1 MLYDFL
7 HICLVVLNE
16 YGASDI
22 WIYAV
27 KEFEILSCL
36 CPFPLSFM
44 LVLFGAALEVFM
56 WNLFVL
62 AFIWSQYA
70 EKLFVRKPKDNQY
83 PCLVTQ
89 QIWDAV
95 RTNDKKAVYR
105 CIVSYE
111 ADVNVVYEQTSCNSS
126 LTLAKIMLLQEQTS
140 LDHSSRCL
148 TGDSF
153 DKSSVSSSNAASTS
167 EGQTMDE
174 FDGWSLLHLACE
186 TADIGMLEL
195 LLQYGA
201 NINACD
207 SRGQMPLHRCILRGK
222 SALAKLLLSR
232 WYTNPGFI
240 MFI

>member
-1 MLYDFL
+1 M
-7 HICLVVLNE
+7 
-16 YGASDI
+16 
-22 WIYAV
+22 WIY
-27 KEFEILSCL
+27 
-36 CPFPLSFM
+36 
-44 LVLFGAALEVFM
+44 VF
-56 WNLFVL
+56 F
-62 AFIWSQYA
+62 FFFFWSQYA

-83 PCLVTQ
+83 ACLVTQ

-105 CIVSYE
+105 YIVNSE
-111 ADVNVVYEQTSCNSS
+111 ADVNVVYEQTLCNSS
-126 LTLAKIMLLQEQTS
+126 LTLAKVMLLQEQTN

-167 EGQTMDE
+167 EGQTMED

-222 SALAKLLLSR
+222 ATFAKLLLTR
-232 WYTNPGFI
+232 WSTNPCFI
-240 MFI
+240 MVINYNNIISVDNFDLGCHLLFIFGVLALENIAT